1 MAIEEENKIINKER
15 LNSSINAVL
24 HWKTEVFYLSGS
36 RLAMEKLDLHSLE
49 TGMVNQFL
57 SKTCTPMGNM

>member
-24 HWKTEVFYLSGS
+24 PWKTEVFYLSGS
-36 RLAMEKLDLHSLE
+36 RLALLRNRSGEPVFK
-49 TGMVNQFL
+49 
-57 SKTCTPMGNM
+57 